1 MFIIGS
7 KGAGSICNDMRQI
20 TPKRLWKNIELC
32 VYHSIHKLNTTLS
45 VQSPVVVNLISTIVD
60 EIGMEKTVQC
70 RTTENTVPSDNTIL
84 QQLRFSLSIH
94 VNVVRLVSLQYGPFL
109 QHNDILG
116 LTPLENM
123 HLIELH
129 KRLHFP
135 PLNCIQQ
142 LVLVIG

>member
-7 KGAGSICNDMRQI
+7 KGAGSIRNDMRQI

-45 VQSPVVVNLISTIVD
+45 VQSPVVVNLISTVVD

-84 QQLRFSLSIH
+84 QQ
-94 VNVVRLVSLQYGPFL
+94 
-109 QHNDILG
+109 
-116 LTPLENM
+116 
-123 HLIELH
+123 
-129 KRLHFP
+129 
-135 PLNCIQQ
+135 
-142 LVLVIG
+142 